1 MHRRTFAFSVTVAI
15 LLACVLT
22 SGSNVAVADK
32 TNVLF
37 LICDDLNCDIG
48 VYGRPQ
54 VKTPNIDKLAKRG
67 VRFEQAHCQY
77 PLCGPSRASFM
88 TGMYPDQTLIHRNAV
103 LIRKH
108 LPDVV
113 TMSQHFKNNGYFAT
127 RIGKIYHYN
136 VPADIGNDGH
146 DDPASWTDK
155 FNPKGRDKTEESKV
169 ITLRPGKYGG
179 TLSWL
184 AADGTDAEMKRRC
197 EAALADIPD
206 DWDPGRLVGVSG
218 TALAILGIDRGV
230 FALPALLAA
239 HDGGRVGAADLDAM
253 IASWAQMTAA
263 ERVREDLIPP
273 LRADALIGGMVL
285 VRTLLA
291 RLKRDHFHVT
301 PRGVRH
307 GLLVELQRK
316 TTGSQ

>member
-1 MHRRTFAFSVTVAI
+1 VTEVAVLDLGSNTVKITVAQVDGDGIRILDERVRATRIVEGRRGPNLDPAAVKRTLAAIEALSADLPEVRFGVATASLRGAAARAEIIAALHRRTGFEVEVI
-15 LLACVLT
+15 
-22 SGSNVAVADK
+22 SGTREAE
-32 TNVLF
+32 LGF
-37 LICDDLNCDIG
+37 L
-48 VYGRPQ
+48 
-54 VKTPNIDKLAKRG
+54 
-67 VRFEQAHCQY
+67 
-77 PLCGPSRASFM
+77 GP
-88 TGMYPDQTLIHRNAV
+88 QTLFGSDLAISF
-103 LIRKH
+103 
-108 LPDVV
+108 DVGGKSTEV
-113 TMSQHFKNNGYFAT
+113 SGLSGGRWRGQSHS
-127 RIGKIYHYN
+127 IG
-136 VPADIGNDGH
+136 A
-146 DDPASWTDK
+146 
-155 FNPKGRDKTEESKV
+155 
-169 ITLRPGKYGG
+169 
-179 TLSWL
+179 LS
-184 AADGTDAEMKRRC
+184 AADGLPDPPGPREREEMKRRC